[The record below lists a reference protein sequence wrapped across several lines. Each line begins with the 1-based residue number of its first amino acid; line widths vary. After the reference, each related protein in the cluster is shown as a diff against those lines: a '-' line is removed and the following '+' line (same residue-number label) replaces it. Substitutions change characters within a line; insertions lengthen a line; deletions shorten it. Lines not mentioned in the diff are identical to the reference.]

1 MTRDEWAELVQCMK
15 ALDAAK
21 REKLLSFLQALKAK
35 GVIATGASSAEHKT
49 NCADGRG

>member
-35 GVIATGASSAEHKT
+35 EVTTTRDPSAEHKT
-49 NCADGRG
+49 KPRII